1 MKKQFEFNKDIGG
14 LFVNMIVVYLLVI
27 FTLGLGTPWAV
38 CKLERWRA
46 DNTTIE
52 GRKIKFVGEG
62 SSLLGK
68 FLFWYFLTIITL
80 GIYGLW
86 MVNNFEK
93 FKADNTV
100 FLD

>member
-1 MKKQFEFNKDIGG
+1 MGNGDSDE
-14 LFVNMIVVYLLVI
+14 
-27 FTLGLGTPWAV
+27 
-38 CKLERWRA
+38 
-46 DNTTIE
+46 TIIRSGFWSFFL
-52 GRKIKFVGEG
+52 GRKIKFIGEG